1 MKRKICVIT
10 GTRAEYG
17 ILRWIIHAIHID
29 KELELQLLVTGTH
42 LSPEFGLTFKQIE
55 LDGYLISKKI
65 EVLLSSDTSVGVTK
79 AMGLG
84 LISFGE
90 IFNELKPDILIAAGD
105 RFEMFTAV
113 SAAMISLLPIAHIH
127 GGELSQGSI
136 DEYMRHAIS
145 KMSSIHFTSTE
156 TYRQR
161 VIQLGE
167 HPNRVFNTGS
177 PGLDNIKNLKLL
189 SRKKLE
195 NIINFSFGKKSA
207 LVTFHSTTLEPNSAE
222 KQTKELILAL
232 DSVKDLKIIFTYPNA
247 DTEGRIILNI
257 ILDYVN
263 RNPSKSIAISSLGQL
278 NYLSSLQF
286 IDLVIGNSSSGLIEV
301 PSFKKPTINI
311 GNRQKGRIRAESV
324 INALPNKINITKA
337 IKIALSSS
345 FKEQLKNIENP
356 YEENDS
362 SNKIKNVLKKI
373 DLKILKNKK
382 FYDIN

>member
-1 MKRKICVIT
+1 M
-10 GTRAEYG
+10 
-17 ILRWIIHAIHID
+17 
-29 KELELQLLVTGTH
+29 
-42 LSPEFGLTFKQIE
+42 
-55 LDGYLISKKI
+55 
-65 EVLLSSDTSVGVTK
+65 
-79 AMGLG
+79 
-84 LISFGE
+84 
-90 IFNELKPDILIAAGD
+90 
-105 RFEMFTAV
+105 
-113 SAAMISLLPIAHIH
+113 
-127 GGELSQGSI
+127 
-136 DEYMRHAIS
+136 
-145 KMSSIHFTSTE
+145 
-156 TYRQR
+156 
-161 VIQLGE
+161 
-167 HPNRVFNTGS
+167 
-177 PGLDNIKNLKLL
+177 DNIKNLKLL

-195 NIINFSFGKKSA
+195 KIINFSFGKKSA

-222 KQTKELILAL
+222 KHTKELISAL

-257 ILDYVN
+257 ILDYVD

-324 INALPNKINITKA
+324 IDALPNKINITKA